1 MSFSASARG
10 RHCGDAASAETTAA
24 RALTGRFRPRAG
36 ALRAAVL
43 LLIVAGLAL
52 WGAGRLGESM
62 VLVSETDARVA
73 ADMVTVSS
81 QVAGQVVERPAR
93 DGSQVGEGD
102 VLAVLDSRGARAR
115 LAELEAELR
124 RREAE
129 LVVHDTGHIGTGAP
143 NPERAILEARRDAVL
158 ARIRRQ
164 ELDIAAHI
172 VGSPLTGVVS
182 KVFVEAG
189 EHVEP
194 GQRIALAHDPRE
206 VYVQANIRETEIRKL
221 ALGQSVRIEVDA
233 YPDRSFEGT
242 VSAIGPAATSTFAL
256 LPSAKPGGSFTKVT
270 QRFPVRI
277 ALEPDGESLRP
288 GMMVEVF
295 IDITDE

>member
-1 MSFSASARG
+1 MRG
-10 RHCGDAASAETTAA
+10 RHCGDATSADTVPSRTPSS
-24 RALTGRFRPRAG
+24 RFRLRAG
-36 ALRAAVL
+36 ALRATVV

-52 WGAGRLGESM
+52 WGAGRLRESM

-81 QVAGQVVERPAR
+81 QRRRAGRRTA
-93 DGSQVGEGD
+93 GSGRCAGLAEGE
-102 VLAVLDSRGARAR
+102 VLAVLDARGARAR
-115 LAELEAELR
+115 LAELQAELGRWEAELAAHASGDG
-124 RREAE
+124 E
-129 LVVHDTGHIGTGAP
+129 TSAP
-143 NPERAILEARRDAVL
+143 DQERAILEAQRDAVL

-164 ELDIAAHI
+164 ELDIAAHS
-172 VGSPLTGVVS
+172 VGSPLAGVVS

-194 GQRIALAHDPRE
+194 GQRIALVHDPQK
-206 VYVQANIRETEIRKL
+206 VYVQANIRETEVRKL
-221 ALGQSVRIEVDA
+221 ALGQGVRIEVDA

-242 VSAIGPAATSTFAL
+242 VSAIGLAATSTFAL

>member
-1 MSFSASARG
+1 M
-10 RHCGDAASAETTAA
+10 
-24 RALTGRFRPRAG
+24 
-36 ALRAAVL
+36 L
-43 LLIVAGLAL
+43 LVVAGLAL
-52 WGAGRLGESM
+52 WGAGRLRESM

-81 QVAGQVVERPAR
+81 RVAGQVVQRPAR
-93 DGSQVGEGD
+93 DGARVAEGD
-102 VLAVLDSRGARAR
+102 VLAVLDARGARAR
-115 LAELEAELR
+115 LAELQAEQRRWEAELAAHASGDG
-124 RREAE
+124 E
-129 LVVHDTGHIGTGAP
+129 TSAP
-143 NPERAILEARRDAVL
+143 DQERAILEAQRDAVL

-164 ELDIAAHI
+164 ELDIAAHS
-172 VGSPLTGVVS
+172 VGSPLAGVVS

-194 GQRIALAHDPRE
+194 GQRIALVHDPQK
-206 VYVQANIRETEIRKL
+206 VYVQANIRETEVRKL
-221 ALGQSVRIEVDA
+221 ALGQGVRIEVDA

-242 VSAIGPAATSTFAL
+242 VSAIGLAATSTFAL

-295 IDITDE
+295 IDVTDE

>member
-1 MSFSASARG
+1 MRE
-10 RHCGDAASAETTAA
+10 RHCGDATSADTVPSRT
-24 RALTGRFRPRAG
+24 LSSRFRLRAG
-36 ALRAAVL
+36 ALRATLV

-52 WGAGRLGESM
+52 WGAGRLRESM

-81 QVAGQVVERPAR
+81 RVAGQVVERPVR
-93 DGSQVGEGD
+93 DGARVAEGD
-102 VLAVLDSRGARAR
+102 VLTVLDARGARAR

-124 RREAE
+124 RWEAE
-129 LVVHDTGHIGTGAP
+129 LAAHASGDGATSAP
-143 NPERAILEARRDAVL
+143 DQERAILEAQRDAVL

-164 ELDIAAHI
+164 GLDVSAHT
-172 VGSPLTGVVS
+172 VVSPLAGVVS

-194 GQRIALAHDPRE
+194 GQRIALVHDPRT
-206 VYVQANIRETEIRKL
+206 VHVQANIRETEVRKL
-221 ALGQSVRIEVDA
+221 ALGQRVRIEVDA

-242 VSAIGPAATSTFAL
+242 VNAIGLAATSTFAL

>member
-1 MSFSASARG
+1 MRG
-10 RHCGDAASAETTAA
+10 RHCGDAASADTVPA
-24 RALTGRFRPRAG
+24 RAFSSRFRLRAG
-36 ALRAAVL
+36 ALRATVV

-52 WGAGRLGESM
+52 WGAGRLRESM

-81 QVAGQVVERPAR
+81 QVAGQVVERQAR
-93 DGSQVGEGD
+93 DGARVSQGE
-102 VLAVLDSRGARAR
+102 VLAVLDARGARAR
-115 LAELEAELR
+115 LAELQAELGRWEAELAAHASGDG
-124 RREAE
+124 E
-129 LVVHDTGHIGTGAP
+129 TSAP
-143 NPERAILEARRDAVL
+143 DQERAILEAQRDAVL

-164 ELDIAAHI
+164 ELDIAAHS
-172 VGSPLTGVVS
+172 VGSPLAGVVS

-194 GQRIALAHDPRE
+194 GQRIALVHDPQK
-206 VYVQANIRETEIRKL
+206 VYVQANIRETEVRKL
-221 ALGQSVRIEVDA
+221 ALGQGVRIEVDA

-242 VSAIGPAATSTFAL
+242 VSAIGLAATSTFAL

-277 ALEPDGESLRP
+277 TLEPDGESLRP

>member
-1 MSFSASARG
+1 MR
-10 RHCGDAASAETTAA
+10 
-24 RALTGRFRPRAG
+24 
-36 ALRAAVL
+36 
-43 LLIVAGLAL
+43 
-52 WGAGRLGESM
+52 ESI
-62 VLVSETDARVA
+62 VLVRETDARIA

-81 QVAGQVVERPAR
+81 RVAGQVVLRPAR
-93 DGSQVGEGD
+93 DGSRVAEGE

-129 LVVHDTGHIGTGAP
+129 LALVVHVSGHVETGTP
-143 NPERAILEARRDAVL
+143 DLERAVLEAQRDAVL

-164 ELDIAAHI
+164 ELDIAAHS
-172 VGSPLTGVVS
+172 VESPLAGVVS

-189 EHVEP
+189 ERVAP
-194 GQRIALAHDPRE
+194 GQRIALVHDPRA
-206 VYVQANIRETEIRKL
+206 VYVQANIRETEITEL
-221 ALGQSVRIEVDA
+221 AIGQSVRIEVDA
-233 YPDRSFEGT
+233 YPGRSFEGT
-242 VSAIGPAATSTFAL
+242 VSAIGLAATSTFAL

-277 ALEPDGESLRP
+277 ALDPDGASLRP

-295 IDITDE
+295 IDISDE

>member
-1 MSFSASARG
+1 MRE
-10 RHCGDAASAETTAA
+10 RHCGDATPADTVPSRT
-24 RALTGRFRPRAG
+24 LSSRFRLRAG
-36 ALRAAVL
+36 ALRATLV

-52 WGAGRLGESM
+52 WGAGRLRESM
-62 VLVSETDARVA
+62 VLVSETDARIAV
-73 ADMVTVSS
+73 DMVTVSS
-81 QVAGQVVERPAR
+81 RVAGQVVERLVR
-93 DGSQVGEGD
+93 DGARVAEGD
-102 VLAVLDSRGARAR
+102 VLAVLDARGAHAR

-124 RREAE
+124 RWEAE
-129 LVVHDTGHIGTGAP
+129 LAAHASGDGETSAP
-143 NPERAILEARRDAVL
+143 DQERAILEAQRDAVL

-164 ELDIAAHI
+164 ELDVAAHT
-172 VGSPLTGVVS
+172 VVSPLAGMVS

-194 GQRIALAHDPRE
+194 GQRIALVHDPRT
-206 VYVQANIRETEIRKL
+206 VYVQANVRETEVRKL
-221 ALGQSVRIEVDA
+221 ALGQRVRIEVDA

-242 VSAIGPAATSTFAL
+242 VNAIGLAATSTFAL

>member
-1 MSFSASARG
+1 MVVV
-10 RHCGDAASAETTAA
+10 
-24 RALTGRFRPRAG
+24 
-36 ALRAAVL
+36 VL
-43 LLIVAGLAL
+43 GLAL
-52 WGAGRLGESM
+52 WGAQRLRGSM
-62 VLVSETDARVA
+62 VLVSETDARIA

-81 QVAGQVVERPAR
+81 RVAGHVVERPVR
-93 DGSQVGEGD
+93 DGAEVARGE
-102 VLAVLDSRGARAR
+102 VLAVLDSQEARAR

-129 LVVHDTGHIGTGAP
+129 LVAHGSGFSEDGAAD
-143 NPERAILEARRDAVL
+143 PERAVLEARRDAAL

-164 ELDIAAHI
+164 ELDIAAHR
-172 VGSPLTGVVS
+172 VESPRAGVVS
-182 KVFVEAG
+182 KMFVESG

-194 GQRIALAHDPRE
+194 GQRIALVHDPRE
-206 VYVQANIRETEIRKL
+206 VYVLANIRETEIPRL
-221 ALGQSVRIEVDA
+221 ALGQRARIEVDA

-242 VSAIGPAATSTFAL
+242 VSAIGLAATSTFAL

-277 ALEPDGESLRP
+277 ALKEDGESLRP

-295 IDITDE
+295 IDVADE

>member
-1 MSFSASARG
+1 MIG
-10 RHCGDAASAETTAA
+10 
-24 RALTGRFRPRAG
+24 
-36 ALRAAVL
+36 

-52 WGAGRLGESM
+52 WGGLELRESM
-62 VLVSETDARVA
+62 LFVRASDARIA

-81 QVAGQVVERPAR
+81 QVAGQVVERPFR
-93 DGSQVGEGD
+93 DGAEVTAGEI
-102 VLAVLDSRGARAR
+102 LAVLDSRAARAE

-129 LVVHDTGHIGTGAP
+129 LLAYPAGAP
-143 NPERAILEARRDAVL
+143 DDAAAERARRILEAQRDADL

-164 ELDIAAHI
+164 ELHIAAHA
-172 VGSPLTGVVS
+172 VTSPLAGVVS

-189 EHVEP
+189 EYVGS
-194 GQRIALAHDPRE
+194 GQRIALVHDPRA
-206 VYVQANIRETEIRKL
+206 VYVQANIRETEVRKL

-233 YPDRSFEGT
+233 YPDHRFEGQ
-242 VSAIGPAATSTFAL
+242 VSAIGLAAASTFAL
-256 LPSAKPGGSFTKVT
+256 LPSAKPAGSFTKVT

-277 ALEPDGESLRP
+277 ALNASETNLRP

-295 IDITDE
+295 IDIGDE

>member
-1 MSFSASARG
+1 MRE
-10 RHCGDAASAETTAA
+10 RHCGDAISADTVPSRTLS
-24 RALTGRFRPRAG
+24 RRFRLRAG
-36 ALRAAVL
+36 ALRATVV

-52 WGAGRLGESM
+52 WGAGRLRESM

-81 QVAGQVVERPAR
+81 RVAGQVVERPVR
-93 DGSQVGEGD
+93 DGARVTQGD
-102 VLAVLDSRGARAR
+102 VLAVLDARSARAR

-129 LVVHDTGHIGTGAP
+129 LAVHASGDGESGAP
-143 NPERAILEARRDAVL
+143 DLQRAILEAQRDAVL

-164 ELDIAAHI
+164 ELDVAAHTI
-172 VGSPLTGVVS
+172 VSPLAGVVS
-182 KVFVEAG
+182 KVFAEAG
-189 EHVEP
+189 EHMEP
-194 GQRIALAHDPRE
+194 GQRIALVHDPQK
-206 VYVQANIRETEIRKL
+206 VYVQANIRETEVRKL
-221 ALGQSVRIEVDA
+221 ALGQKVRIEVDA

-242 VSAIGPAATSTFAL
+242 LSAIGLAATSTFAL

>member
-1 MSFSASARG
+1 MAFSAAARG

-24 RALTGRFRPRAG
+24 RTLTSRFRPRAG
-36 ALRAAVL
+36 ALRATVL
-43 LLIVAGLAL
+43 LVIVAGLAL
-52 WGAGRLGESM
+52 WGAQRLRDSM
-62 VLVSETDARVA
+62 VLVRETDARVT

-93 DGSQVGEGD
+93 DGAEVAEGE
-102 VLAVLDSRGARAR
+102 VLAVLDSRDARAR

-129 LVVHDTGHIGTGAP
+129 LLVHASGPVEGGAP
-143 NPERAILEARRDAVL
+143 DRERAIREAQRDAVL

-164 ELDIAAHI
+164 ELAIAAHR
-172 VGSPLTGVVS
+172 VESPLAGVVS

-189 EHVEP
+189 EHVAP
-194 GQRIALAHDPRE
+194 GQRIALVHDPRA
-206 VYVQANIRETEIRKL
+206 VYVEANIRETEIRKL
-221 ALGQSVRIEVDA
+221 ALGQRVRIEVDA
-233 YPDRSFEGT
+233 HPDRAFEGR
-242 VSAIGPAATSTFAL
+242 VSAIGLAATSTFAL
-256 LPSAKPGGSFTKVT
+256 LPSARPGGSFTKVT

-277 ALEPDGESLRP
+277 ALEPDGERLRP

-295 IDITDE
+295 IDVIDE

>member
-1 MSFSASARG
+1 MPSRG
-10 RHCGDAASAETTAA
+10 LS
-24 RALTGRFRPRAG
+24 GRFRLRAG
-36 ALRAAVL
+36 ALRAAVV

-52 WGAGRLGESM
+52 WGAQRLRESM

-81 QVAGQVVERPAR
+81 RVAGQVVQRPAR
-93 DGSQVGEGD
+93 DGARVAEGD
-102 VLAVLDSRGARAR
+102 VLAVLDARGARAR
-115 LAELEAELR
+115 LAELEAEQR
-124 RREAE
+124 RWEAE
-129 LVVHDTGHIGTGAP
+129 LAAHASGDGETSAP
-143 NPERAILEARRDAVL
+143 DQERAILEAQRDAVL

-164 ELDIAAHI
+164 ELDIAAHS
-172 VGSPLTGVVS
+172 VGSPLAGVVS

-194 GQRIALAHDPRE
+194 GQRIALVHDPQK
-206 VYVQANIRETEIRKL
+206 VHVQANIRETEVRKL
-221 ALGQSVRIEVDA
+221 ALGQGVRIEVDA

-242 VSAIGPAATSTFAL
+242 VSVIGLAATSTFAL

-295 IDITDE
+295 IDVTDE

>member
-1 MSFSASARG
+1 M
-10 RHCGDAASAETTAA
+10 
-24 RALTGRFRPRAG
+24 
-36 ALRAAVL
+36 RAAIVL
-43 LLIVAGLAL
+43 ALVAGLAL
-52 WGAGRLGESM
+52 WGVQRVRESM
-62 VLVSETDARVA
+62 VEVSETDARVA

-81 QVAGQVVERPAR
+81 RVAGQVVERPVR
-93 DGSQVGEGD
+93 DGAEVAEGE
-102 VLAVLDSRGARAR
+102 VLAVLDSRSARAR

-129 LVVHDTGHIGTGAP
+129 LIVHTSALTENSAP
-143 NPERAILEARRDAVL
+143 DSQRAVLEAQRDAVL

-164 ELDIAAHI
+164 ELDIAAHR
-172 VGSPLTGVVS
+172 VESPLAGAVS

-194 GQRIALAHDPRE
+194 GQRIALVHDPRK
-206 VYVQANIRETEIRKL
+206 VYVQTNVRETEIRKL
-221 ALGQSVRIEVDA
+221 ALGQRVRIEVDA

-242 VSAIGPAATSTFAL
+242 VNDIGLAATSTFAL

-277 ALEPDGESLRP
+277 ALQGDGESLRP

-295 IDITDE
+295 IDVSDE

>member
-1 MSFSASARG
+1 M
-10 RHCGDAASAETTAA
+10 
-24 RALTGRFRPRAG
+24 RATL
-36 ALRAAVL
+36 L
-43 LLIVAGLAL
+43 LLIVAGLVL
-52 WGAGRLGESM
+52 WGAGRLSESM

-81 QVAGQVVERPAR
+81 RVAGQVVERPAR
-93 DGSQVGEGD
+93 DGVEVAEGD
-102 VLAVLDSRGARAR
+102 VLAVLDSRSARAR

-129 LVVHDTGHIGTGAP
+129 LVVHASGHIETGAADQ
-143 NPERAILEARRDAVL
+143 ERAILDAQRDAVL

-164 ELDIAAHI
+164 ELDIGAHTI
-172 VGSPLTGVVS
+172 MSPRAGVVS

-194 GQRIALAHDPRE
+194 GQRIALVHDPRE
-206 VYVQANIRETEIRKL
+206 VYVQTNIRETEIRKL

-242 VSAIGPAATSTFAL
+242 VSAIGLAATSTFAL
-256 LPSAKPGGSFTKVT
+256 LPSAKPGGSFTKVA

-288 GMMVEVF
+288 GMMVEVL

>member
-1 MSFSASARG
+1 M
-10 RHCGDAASAETTAA
+10 
-24 RALTGRFRPRAG
+24 
-36 ALRAAVL
+36 V
-43 LLIVAGLAL
+43 VVVVGLAL
-52 WGAGRLGESM
+52 WGAQRLRGSM
-62 VLVSETDARVA
+62 VLVSETDARIA

-81 QVAGQVVERPAR
+81 RVAGHVVERPAR
-93 DGSQVGEGD
+93 DGAEVSRGE
-102 VLAVLDSRGARAR
+102 VLAVLDARSARAR

-129 LVVHDTGHIGTGAP
+129 LVVHASGLSEGGVADP
-143 NPERAILEARRDAVL
+143 QRAVLEARRDAVL

-164 ELDIAAHI
+164 ELDIAAHT
-172 VGSPLTGVVS
+172 VESPLAGVVS

-194 GQRIALAHDPRE
+194 GQRIALVHDPRE
-206 VYVQANIRETEIRKL
+206 VYVEANIRETEVRKL
-221 ALGQSVRIEVDA
+221 ALGQRVRIEVDA
-233 YPDRSFEGT
+233 YPDHRFEGT
-242 VSAIGPAATSTFAL
+242 VSAIGLAATSTFAL

-277 ALEPDGESLRP
+277 ALEPDAASLRP

-295 IDITDE
+295 IDISDE

>member
-1 MSFSASARG
+1 M
-10 RHCGDAASAETTAA
+10 
-24 RALTGRFRPRAG
+24 
-36 ALRAAVL
+36 

-52 WGAGRLGESM
+52 WGAGKLRESM

-73 ADMVTVSS
+73 ADMVTVGSR
-81 QVAGQVVERPAR
+81 VAGQVTERPAR
-93 DGSQVGEGD
+93 DGARVAEGD
-102 VLAVLDSRGARAR
+102 VLAVLDARGVRAR

-129 LVVHDTGHIGTGAP
+129 LAVHDSGDAQTGGP
-143 NPERAILEARRDAVL
+143 DQERAILEAQRDAVL

-164 ELDIAAHI
+164 ELDVAAHTI
-172 VGSPLTGVVS
+172 VSPLAGVVS
-182 KVFVEAG
+182 KMFVEAG

-194 GQRIALAHDPRE
+194 GRRIALVHDPRK
-206 VYVQANIRETEIRKL
+206 VYVQANIRETEVRKL
-221 ALGQSVRIEVDA
+221 ALGQGVRIEVDA
-233 YPDRSFEGT
+233 YPDHRFEGT
-242 VSAIGPAATSTFAL
+242 VSAIGLAATSTFAL

-277 ALEPDGESLRP
+277 ALEPDAVSLRP

-295 IDITDE
+295 IDVGDE